1 MTIPKT
7 QKSLVLLEESTPY
20 VISETPVPRPGPA
33 DVLVKIMACAL
44 NPVDWACVDP
54 PYSKIFIKSWPF
66 VPGTDGA
73 GRVVEIGADVQNRKV
88 GDRILLKGDTGE
100 AKWATCQQYAIV
112 PAEFTAIIPD
122 TITFDEAAT
131 IPLALITDVLVL
143 YNQSPAPENLSL
155 RLKPV
160 WEPEGATAYAGT
172 PAFIIGGAS
181 SLGQY
186 GECRCIPPS
195 TLARMAGHHPIITT
209 ASPYNA
215 SLLVSLGATHVLDR
229 SRSNE
234 SILSELPT
242 ITGGKA
248 IEFAFVAVPFYPE
261 ACRLGRDALAP
272 GGALAIVVPH
282 PSRVPED
289 VANPGDGKRVGY
301 VWGSV
306 RLPHTRE
313 CGLALFKQI
322 TGWLEKGLLKPN
334 PVDLLA
340 NGLAGINEGLA
351 KLKANKVSGK
361 KVVARPQETI

>member
-1 MTIPKT
+1 MYKMSVPKT
-7 QKSLVLLEESTPY
+7 QKSLLLREESTPY
-20 VISETPVPRPGPA
+20 VVAETPVPRPGPS

-44 NPVDWACVDP
+44 NPVDWAVVDP
-54 PYSKIFIKSWPF
+54 PYSKIFIKSWPY
-66 VPGTDGA
+66 VPGTDAA
-73 GRVVEIGADVQNRKV
+73 GVVVEAGAEAGDVKV
-88 GDRILLKGDTGE
+88 GDRVLFKGDTGD
-100 AKWATCQQYAIV
+100 AKWATCQQYAVV
-112 PAEFTAIIPD
+112 PAEYTAIIPEN
-122 TITFDEAAT
+122 ITFDEAAT

-172 PAFIIGGAS
+172 PAFIVGGAS
-181 SLGQY
+181 SLGQFA
-186 GECRCIPPS
+186 IQ
-195 TLARMAGHHPIITT
+195 LARMAGHSPIITT
-209 ASPYNA
+209 ASPHNA
-215 SLLVSLGATHVLDR
+215 PLLASALGATHVLDR
-229 SRSNE
+229 ARPNA
-234 SILSELPT
+234 SILAELPT
-242 ITGGKA
+242 LARGKP

-272 GGALAIVVPH
+272 GGALAVVVPA
-282 PSRVPED
+282 PGRVPED

-301 VWGSV
+301 VWGSI
-306 RLPHTRE
+306 RLPHTRD

-334 PVDLLA
+334 PVELLP

-361 KVVARPQETI
+361 KLVARPQDTP